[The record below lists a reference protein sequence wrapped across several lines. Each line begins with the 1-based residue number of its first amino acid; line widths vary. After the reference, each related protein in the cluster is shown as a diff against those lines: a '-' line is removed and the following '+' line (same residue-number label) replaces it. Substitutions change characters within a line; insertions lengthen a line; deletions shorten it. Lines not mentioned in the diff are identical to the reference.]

1 MPPPTSAFVT
11 GSRPR
16 WPDTYS
22 VSPASTPG
30 LNGSPVFGAFSG
42 RMIRR
47 AARAGCA
54 DASRCNADAATMP
67 KIRLA
72 RPASTVAARTECDVI
87 RSSEHE
93 LQAEL
98 DFAHRFSGAVDLA
111 VQRTGQGRVR
121 IVPDW
126 IVQNVEPFEPELQR
140 PGADAEVPDDRR
152 VDVGDARTEERV
164 SAGVAEG
171 AQRLQHVRIGVE
183 PPRDRLLIARQDRIL
198 SGDVR
203 TVLSAAGVGP
213 IGSHVRRSRESAR
226 FRDDGADLP
235 SAEDRAAEA
244 TLQERFPVAERQLV
258 ENGRD
263 EAMTHVEHRRPP
275 LAVEAETVLREQRVA
290 IQHPDAAS
298 VIRRLG

>member
-1 MPPPTSAFVT
+1 
-11 GSRPR
+11 
-16 WPDTYS
+16 
-22 VSPASTPG
+22 
-30 LNGSPVFGAFSG
+30 
-42 RMIRR
+42 MIRR

-67 KIRLA
+67 KIRPA

-121 IVPDW
+121 IVPDR

-164 SAGVAEG
+164 SAGVPERT
-171 AQRLQHVRIGVE
+171 QRLQNVRIGVE
-183 PPRDRLLIARQDRIL
+183 PPLDRLLIARQNRIL

-213 IGSHVRRSRESAR
+213 VGSNVRRSRESAR
-226 FRDDGADLP
+226 LRNDRTDLP
-235 SAEDRAAEA
+235 SAEDRAAE
-244 TLQERFPVAERQLV
+244 TRLHEGLPVAEWQLV
-258 ENGRD
+258 ED
-263 EAMTHVEHRRPP
+263 RRY
-275 LAVEAETVLREQRVA
+275 
-290 IQHPDAAS
+290 
-298 VIRRLG
+298 